1 MSTLQSSKFTPLPRS
16 ALKPKA
22 PRIPYREFKCSSTSN
37 IFLDTIITKPNVKEI
52 IKAVATILQSQLNE
66 DMNLGKQIS
75 PKSDLYFF
83 SEEKYVNEYPQYF
96 DRQRIDNIKK
106 VPSLDDMINFIEA
119 LYNCVQFSSE
129 CCIISLI
136 YINRIIALT
145 GLCLQT
151 TNWRPMVFVS
161 LMVSQK
167 IWDDKYLSNGDFSYI
182 YPFFDKNQLNIL
194 EMKFLEMIQYNV
206 FVKLSVYTT
215 FYLELRALIH
225 EGYAKK
231 ALTRYEVLKMEHLV
245 KAKQEKMLRRS
256 RSFGKAGISG
266 EYSNYVISWI
276 RWMGKCN

>member
-1 MSTLQSSKFTPLPRS
+1 MNNHHSKFTP
-16 ALKPKA
+16 
-22 PRIPYREFKCSSTSN
+22 IPSQVIQKVKIIQRDFKSSSTSN
-37 IFLDTIITKPNVKEI
+37 IFLDTTITKPNVKQM

-75 PKSDLYFF
+75 PKSDLYYF
-83 SEEKYVNEYPQYF
+83 SEDKYVSEYPQYF
-96 DRQRIDNIKK
+96 DKQRIENIRK
-106 VPSLDDMINFIEA
+106 VPTLDDMINFIEA

-145 GLCLQT
+145 GLSLQT

-161 LMVSQK
+161 LMISQK

-182 YPFFDKNQLNIL
+182 YPFFEKNQLNIL

-225 EGYAKK
+225 EGYTKK
-231 ALTRYEVLKMEHLV
+231 ALTRYDILKMDHLI
-245 KAKQEKMLRRS
+245 KARQEKKLRRS
-256 RSFGKAGISG
+256 KSEGKFLISG
-266 EYSNYVISWI
+266 EHSNYVIS
-276 RWMGKCN
+276 